1 MRRFANS
8 CKPLVTQAIKLLA
21 PTRVA
26 MRTLP
31 CSTSR
36 MTKMSHRIWMVTLTK
51 PIALSAAL
59 LPQLRSQEDCSIW
72 SLA

>member
-1 MRRFANS
+1 M
-8 CKPLVTQAIKLLA
+8 LA

-26 MRTLP
+26 MRTLL